1 MKQEEYKIDP
11 KEDSVFKR
19 LFGSVGSEK
28 ILKGLLE
35 SILDIKIN
43 SVELNL
49 KQEFFSQ
56 DVKDGRK
63 AVLDVIAKL
72 EDQTQINVE
81 MQTDVTTNLGKKI
94 LYYWSLMYSNQ
105 AEKGDKEFE
114 SLHKTVGIWIIDGGS
129 MGLSSKD
136 YHTVLR
142 PRDQNN
148 EICSRMNDFEIHFL
162 ELPKLRKYGTISPRK
177 LDFWMW
183 FLDHTNEEMIRMGE
197 RSVEEIREAVKK
209 LRELAADPIV
219 RQLAIQEQIAEMED
233 NEKKAEEAAR
243 KKELD
248 EKEAEIK
255 NKEAEVKKKEA
266 EVKKQEEEVTER
278 MKKLE
283 EEYVKK
289 QEELDKLIQE
299 EKNKSLRKKQLKRNV
314 TIKLQ
319 SNYKN
324 KVACN
329 QRVNE
334 I

>member
-1 MKQEEYKIDP
+1 MVE
-11 KEDSVFKR
+11 F
-19 LFGSVGSEK
+19 K
-28 ILKGLLE
+28 IL
-35 SILDIKIN
+35 IK
-43 SVELNL
+43 
-49 KQEFFSQ
+49 
-56 DVKDGRK
+56 D
-63 AVLDVIAKL
+63 
-72 EDQTQINVE
+72 
-81 MQTDVTTNLGKKI
+81 
-94 LYYWSLMYSNQ
+94 
-105 AEKGDKEFE
+105 
-114 SLHKTVGIWIIDGGS
+114 
-129 MGLSSKD
+129 
-136 YHTVLR
+136 
-142 PRDQNN
+142 
-148 EICSRMNDFEIHFL
+148 DFEIHFL

-255 NKEAEVKKKEA
+255 NKEAEVKNKETEVKNKETEVKNKETEVKNKETEVKNKEAEVKNKEAEVKNKEAEVKKKEA